1 MQNLEADIEQYEPI
15 FNKIF
20 DIGEKAV
27 KETSGAEAKEIE
39 DELTDIK
46 TVWYQL
52 NTLLQDRRNKITS
65 VEPLATKY
73 QQALQSLAVTMAITD
88 KALDGLEVIGA
99 EPEEVRE
106 QLETLQV
113 SLLTKRVYQTLLYV
127 TIPYLMGVLIKH
139 VYFIIMSL
147 RKYFCFRQGVEKG
160 CPRSRNSI

>member
-1 MQNLEADIEQYEPI
+1 MFIFTQNLEVDIKQYEPI

-27 KETSGAEAKEIE
+27 KETSGPEAKEIE

-73 QQALQSLAVTMAITD
+73 QQALQSLAVKMAKTD
-88 KALDGLEVIGA
+88 KDLDDLEVVGA
-99 EPEEVRE
+99 EPEKVRE
-106 QLETLQV
+106 QLETLRV
-113 SLLTKRVYQTLLYV
+113 GLVTKRF
-127 TIPYLMGVLIKH
+127 YLM
-139 VYFIIMSL
+139 
-147 RKYFCFRQGVEKG
+147 
-160 CPRSRNSI
+160 